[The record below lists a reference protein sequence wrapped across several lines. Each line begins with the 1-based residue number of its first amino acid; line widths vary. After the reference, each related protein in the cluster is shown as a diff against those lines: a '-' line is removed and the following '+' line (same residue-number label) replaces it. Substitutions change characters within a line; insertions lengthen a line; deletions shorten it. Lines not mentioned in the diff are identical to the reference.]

1 MTAYFDLWDTDS
13 GNCLGSFATQD
24 EALAIV
30 AALLDANGDRYA
42 DDLDLGHV
50 DEEDRFRRIATGSA
64 LAAMAREPNV
74 QAVLLGTESDRI

>member
-1 MTAYFDLWDTDS
+1 MAAYFDLWDTDS
-13 GNCLGSFATQD
+13 GNCLGTFATQD

-30 AALLDANGDRYA
+30 AALLDANGDQFA

-64 LAAMAREPNV
+64 LAAMARESGAQV
-74 QAVLLGTESDRI
+74 VLLGTKSGG